1 MICQGA
7 YDGKLN
13 FVHRAC
19 VMSYISQYINL
30 IRCFMCYAWLT
41 SCILIPC
48 GCCHGRAVQKQ
59 WTFDSMSFNIWDFF
73 SPRLRFSIGH
83 CYFITLALTMCYF
96 ITFSIGR
103 ACRRSWSSPWS
114 DHIWAESERDDIL
127 FCGTSMELRSMHEY
141 MSSQRNSW
149 KYVWTA
155 FRSYQQSTHHRP
167 HKLPCHR
174 PHAVAAILNSDS
186 KMPASTGQYGSQCG
200 SITMRYSIIH
210 SQCWLS
216 IATYKYLRTRQWH
229 WSHRGGLEPLVFA
242 VPPKGSKRLP
252 SELGSGGS
260 RFVPGTGHFGHQ
272 RR

>member
-1 MICQGA
+1 
-7 YDGKLN
+7 
-13 FVHRAC
+13 
-19 VMSYISQYINL
+19 
-30 IRCFMCYAWLT
+30 
-41 SCILIPC
+41 
-48 GCCHGRAVQKQ
+48 
-59 WTFDSMSFNIWDFF
+59 MSFNIWDFF

-149 KYVWTA
+149 KYIWTA
-155 FRSYQQSTHHRP
+155 FRSYQQSTSHRP

-186 KMPASTGQYGSQCG
+186 KMPASTGQYGSPCG
-200 SITMRYSIIH
+200 SITISI
-210 SQCWLS
+210 LS
-216 IATYKYLRTRQWH
+216 WTALHQPNGDTW
-229 WSHRGGLEPLVFA
+229 PLV
-242 VPPKGSKRLP
+242 VRSWTQ
-252 SELGSGGS
+252 SETLWAHMG
-260 RFVPGTGHFGHQ
+260 PMHP
-272 RR
+272 